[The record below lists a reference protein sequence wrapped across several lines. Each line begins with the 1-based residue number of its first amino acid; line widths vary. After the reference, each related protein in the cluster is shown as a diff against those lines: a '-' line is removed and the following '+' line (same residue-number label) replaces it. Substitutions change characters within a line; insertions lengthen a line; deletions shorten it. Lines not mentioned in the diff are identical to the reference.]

1 MPSLFEF
8 LFNFHRY
15 LIAISIGSHRTTRH
29 QAVMHSNTSLVV
41 STHTL
46 ALQCTL
52 YTITVTLWFR
62 NGLETFILSMPLPL
76 CKGSSGSICK
86 SMLFT
91 GQCQSVDQGWQ
102 SVQGVDQ
109 RGTGLRCRGGGFVPA
124 RERICS
130 MRGNSISPLR
140 ERTHSHSGRVTVM
153 PSTVYFSF
161 HLRSHHCCAH
171 H

>member
-1 MPSLFEF
+1 MSSLFEF

-15 LIAISIGSHRTTRH
+15 LIAISISSQRTTRR
-29 QAVMHSNTSLVV
+29 QAMMHLNTSLLV
-41 STHTL
+41 STHTW

-52 YTITVTLWFR
+52 YTISVTSWFR
-62 NGLETFILSMPLPL
+62 NDLETFILSMPLPL
-76 CKGSSGSICK
+76 FSSGLICK

-91 GQCQSVDQGWQ
+91 GQCQPAGQGWQ
-102 SVQGVDQ
+102 SVRGVDQ
-109 RGTGLRCRGGGFVPA
+109 RGTGLRRRGGGFVPA

-140 ERTHSHSGRVTVM
+140 ERTHSHSRRVTVM
-153 PSTVYFSF
+153 PSPVYFSF
-161 HLRSHHCCAH
+161 HLRSHPCPAH